1 MSKMQMRNARE
12 LTPTKRLERI
22 FGGPNIEN
30 IRIYSKNSKL
40 VYHIIW
46 IMWYILMYYL
56 QGPLYSGGVN
66 ILSVNY
72 LTQWLKNIL
81 YTI

>member
-40 VYHIIW
+40 VYHIIFD
-46 IMWYILMYYL
+46 MDH
-56 QGPLYSGGVN
+56 V
-66 ILSVNY
+66 V
-72 LTQWLKNIL
+72 
-81 YTI
+81 YTDVLPSRPTIFWRRK